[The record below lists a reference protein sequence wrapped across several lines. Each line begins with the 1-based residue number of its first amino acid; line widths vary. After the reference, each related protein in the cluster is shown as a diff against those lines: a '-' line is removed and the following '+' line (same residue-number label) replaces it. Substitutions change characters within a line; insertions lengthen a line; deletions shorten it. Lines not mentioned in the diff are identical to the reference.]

1 VTADIGSWWQRG
13 TEVFQRSWRSIGVL
27 MLLGVFVPSL
37 ILGSTYS
44 LSTAPMT
51 STWGDWSGDWDEYP
65 SFGTAAPSLLIAL
78 VLGYLTAAAWSGAL
92 RAAAK
97 EAVGERVSLGESFSY
112 GFRRGVRLWGW
123 GILAYLT
130 VLVGLVA
137 CILPG
142 IYFLVSL
149 SLLAPAAT
157 FERHTNP
164 YGRSFKL
171 VNRNFG
177 GALGR
182 LILLWLVVAVFSCIV
197 HLIGGLIIA
206 GISAGLG
213 SGAVAVILTI
223 LIQAIISLIMILPVV
238 WLVGM
243 ILVTYAWAR
252 SRTEPLSAAA
262 LAAQADQ

>member
-1 VTADIGSWWQRG
+1 MEI
-13 TEVFQRSWRSIGVL
+13 FQRSWRSIGVL
-27 MLLGVFVPSL
+27 MLLGVFIPSV

-51 STWGDWSGDWDEYP
+51 TTWSSDWSNGDWQYP
-65 SFGTAAPSLLIAL
+65 DFGTAIPSLLIAL
-78 VLGYLTAAAWSGAL
+78 VLGYLTASAWSGAL
-92 RAAAK
+92 WVAAK
-97 EAVGERVSLGESFSY
+97 ESVGQRVSLGEAFSY

-142 IYFLVSL
+142 IYFLVCL

-157 FERHTNP
+157 FERRVNP
-164 YGRSFKL
+164 YGRSFTL

-197 HLIGGLIIA
+197 HLIGGFIIA
-206 GISAGLG
+206 GISVGLNG
-213 SGAVAVILTI
+213 PAEVILTI
-223 LIQAIISLIMILPVV
+223 LIQAIISLVMIVPVV

-252 SRTEPLSAAA
+252 SRTEPISAQT
-262 LAAQADQ
+262 LATQGDQ